1 MHIGSGAAPI
11 AVALRVG
18 MAMLA
23 MAVSGCSAGDDSQQ
37 TAAVTNF
44 TPPATRT
51 PTPVAGQAQT
61 TPLTAYV
68 GKYPHDAVDGVDFF
82 DRTEVAGGLLAVV
95 DDARLRSLIRGR
107 SGPQTPIFQRGRRI
121 ASWGCEAHNCG
132 DHNWMVAID
141 PAGGTAQ
148 ACYHDAGTMQD
159 QSRWYADGAPVLR
172 PGACPSEGGNDA

>member
-11 AVALRVG
+11 TLSLRAG

-44 TPPATRT
+44 TPPAN
-51 PTPVAGQAQT
+51 
-61 TPLTAYV
+61 
-68 GKYPHDAVDGVDFF
+68 
-82 DRTEVAGGLLAVV
+82 RTEVAGGLLAVV

-121 ASWGCEAHNCG
+121 ASWGCEAHNCS

-148 ACYHDAGTMQD
+148 ACYHDAGTMRD